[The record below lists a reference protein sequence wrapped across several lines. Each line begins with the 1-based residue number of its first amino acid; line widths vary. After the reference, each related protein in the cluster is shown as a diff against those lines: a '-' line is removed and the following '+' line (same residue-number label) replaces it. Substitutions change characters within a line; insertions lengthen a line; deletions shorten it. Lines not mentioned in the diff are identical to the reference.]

1 MSSLDDNLV
10 AIALACCLKV
20 KTRKRKIWSKQWL
33 LKRQKYSHVNLMK
46 ELAIEKDDWFNY
58 MRMDHDTYLE
68 LLSQV
73 SPLIEKKDTCMR
85 EAISP
90 HERLSATL
98 RFLATGRTYSDLK
111 FTTII
116 SQPSLSAIIPE
127 TCAAI
132 YKCLGPKYLKFPSTQ
147 HEWEE
152 IAKEFER
159 VWNFPHCVGAVDGK
173 HVKIVP
179 PPESGSF
186 YYNYK
191 GFHSMVLMGIA
202 NAKYEFILCD
212 FGINGRISDGGVI
225 NRTTFYDKLCKG
237 HLNLPQ
243 ENKIE
248 GSEKVLPYV
257 FIGDEAFAM
266 RTDFLR
272 PFSQKDLS
280 YERRIFNYRLSR
292 ACRIIENVFGI
303 LVLRFR
309 IFQTAINLLPRKTK
323 NVVLA
328 CCALHNFLRAKCI
341 GYSIPDESDEQAEDN
356 MSQVE
361 QSLAGL
367 QRGTMRN
374 TSNAAKKVRYTFMNY
389 FNNEGKVAWQD
400 NV

>member
-1 MSSLDDNLV
+1 
-10 AIALACCLKV
+10 
-20 KTRKRKIWSKQWL
+20 
-33 LKRQKYSHVNLMK
+33 
-46 ELAIEKDDWFNY
+46 
-58 MRMDHDTYLE
+58 
-68 LLSQV
+68 
-73 SPLIEKKDTCMR
+73 
-85 EAISP
+85 
-90 HERLSATL
+90 
-98 RFLATGRTYSDLK
+98 
-111 FTTII
+111 
-116 SQPSLSAIIPE
+116 
-127 TCAAI
+127 
-132 YKCLGPKYLKFPSTQ
+132 
-147 HEWEE
+147 
-152 IAKEFER
+152 
-159 VWNFPHCVGAVDGK
+159 
-173 HVKIVP
+173 
-179 PPESGSF
+179 
-186 YYNYK
+186 
-191 GFHSMVLMGIA
+191 MVLMGIA

-292 ACRIIENVFGI
+292 ARRIIENVFGI
-303 LVLRFR
+303 LVSRFR
-309 IFQTAINLLPRKTK
+309 IFQTAINLLPRNTK

-341 GYSIPDESDEQAEDN
+341 RYSIPDESDEQAEDN

-361 QSLAGL
+361 QSLVGL

-374 TSNAAKKVRYTFMNY
+374 TPNAVRKY
-389 FNNEGKVAWQD
+389 EIHS
-400 NV
+400 